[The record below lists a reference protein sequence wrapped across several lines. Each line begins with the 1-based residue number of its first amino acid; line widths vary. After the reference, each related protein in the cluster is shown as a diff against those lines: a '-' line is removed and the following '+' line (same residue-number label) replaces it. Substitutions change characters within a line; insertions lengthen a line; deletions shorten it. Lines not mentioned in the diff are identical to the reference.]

1 MFIYNLRLN
10 VPIYGWQIIEK
21 KEKENQVTSLWR
33 IDWRKQ
39 SSVDFKCLDFELG
52 VPNIRDLLTCETD
65 FYWHL
70 DIHSLELIGEG
81 YIYTDSHGNLVLLV
95 RGRSKEHN
103 QDAVMTQVAPA
114 DGKCIVFLSIL
125 WIFLALHTAL
135 VYRLLHMRITK
146 DLKTFERTCKCI
158 LFIS

>member
-1 MFIYNLRLN
+1 MADN
-10 VPIYGWQIIEK
+10 WK
-21 KEKENQVTSLWR
+21 KKKKENQVTSLWR

-70 DIHSLELIGEG
+70 DNHSLELIGEG

-114 DGKCIVFLSIL
+114 DGKCIVFFYRYYEYFLYFTRRWSTDCSTCVSQKIL
-125 WIFLALHTAL
+125 
-135 VYRLLHMRITK
+135 RLLNEFVNANYSLANEWLDI
-146 DLKTFERTCKCI
+146 I
-158 LFIS
+158 

>member
-1 MFIYNLRLN
+1 MADN
-10 VPIYGWQIIEK
+10 WK
-21 KEKENQVTSLWR
+21 KKKENQVTSLWR

-114 DGKCIVFLSIL
+114 DGKCIVLFYRYYEYFLYFTRRWSTDCSISRN
-125 WIFLALHTAL
+125 AYH
-135 VYRLLHMRITK
+135 K
-146 DLKTFERTCKCI
+146 RT
-158 LFIS
+158 